1 MGHVWV
7 PVEKAVPVVN
17 IEAHEMTE
25 QVQVTMRQEQPVEV
39 PVAEAH
45 ELKVHVANIQHA
57 PREVLRHPKTTHVV
71 VKEEVVPVELMK
83 QKAQYVPQVQ
93 TIELIKEEPQVTVKQ
108 VQKSIPKYEMKYI
121 NNVITVGPK
130 YMEHVTD
137 VDEEIVEETFEVIDK
152 QAVLPE
158 GVTPLA

>member
-1 MGHVWV
+1 MG
-7 PVEKAVPVVN
+7 AVPEGS
-17 IEAHEMTE
+17 IEAHEMQE
-25 QVQVTMRQEQPVEV
+25 QVQVTMRQEQPVQV

-57 PREVLRHPKTTHVV
+57 PREILRHPKTTHVV
-71 VKEEVVPVELMK
+71 VKEETVPVELMR

-93 TIELIKEEPQVTVKQ
+93 TIELIKEEPQVQIKQ

-130 YMEHVTD
+130 YMEHVHD
-137 VDEEIVEETFEVIDK
+137 IEIDEEIIVKDQITEQIGGLTSEE
-152 QAVLPE
+152 
-158 GVTPLA
+158 